1 MIVGTQAQ
9 LNFKDAPTF
18 MLENLL
24 SKESATLERNNL
36 LNCTIHADEIFT
48 VVCSAEDS
56 KSFIPNVVMADTRSV
71 IGD

>member
-48 VVCSAEDS
+48 VVCSAEDLHN
-56 KSFIPNVVMADTRSV
+56 IPNVVMADTRSV